1 MSCWVAVDA
10 EHVGPL
16 VKSSD
21 AVVSRVVLADSSLMA
36 ERLAL
41 VIASECA
48 EFPRLGFTGELAT
61 ALYSVFTTVG
71 HWLPVGDGPVLD
83 PTIIELKRRIKA
95 AFQRAD
101 ELGATLLI
109 AFIGHGFTTND
120 DDFYLLAADSAM
132 PLDSDSGF
140 HLVNVVAEQLGNT
153 RSLDGLIVLVDAC
166 EAGTGALGAG
176 SRWVRM
182 LEKSAGRMELLVAS
196 DDGNAYDGC
205 FSRTLL
211 RTFDTG
217 LPGSGT
223 NLLCADL
230 TPELNSSC
238 QRQTPRHLSFNGTQV
253 RRGDQGL
260 WLVPNRS
267 RSRDAVTGRPAA
279 GLVDHL
285 VRSVSLT
292 ASVQETLADIVEAG
306 GDRLQALIGPAGAGK
321 STLMSLLIRPVL
333 VETLGSLTAEFVTA
347 AVFLDVTSTI
357 ESVLLEL
364 RNQLGARFGAEFA
377 AAQQA
382 VQAELTDRERFSAFE
397 IEIVRPLHRMRK
409 AGRRIRILIDGLDQ
423 PEEGCRSSV
432 VAAITTLTTDERLSH
447 VRVIVGIRSGTEV
460 VDHPDIAH
468 ARRVHLQPP
477 TAREV
482 LRELTTAEGTIPD
495 GLDRTIHE
503 LPDDM
508 RGGWLVPRLI
518 TEIDWPDGSC
528 DGADLDALVAL
539 RFRTTH
545 QRPVHADIAL
555 PMGALLA
562 AVGVGPTAPLSLICE
577 ALRRLGRPVT
587 LPQLRDAVVDLG
599 VLVARGHPGQDNERV
614 GLSHA
619 AFTNS
624 LRQIVCTQWP
634 TALLDAHTALAT
646 AFDTVAG
653 PDIDVYAHT
662 AAPRHYLAS
671 ENSARAL
678 AFLDAADTKRRPID
692 NRASWAN
699 WLVAFQDALPP
710 DHPDLLAARARFAR
724 WTGDAGEPFAARAMF
739 AGLVE
744 DCTAMFGHD
753 HPQTLLPRVQLANWH
768 VQTGGAAQA
777 VMMLTELLGLEQDE
791 REKLRIRADLGFSTG
806 QAGDIVGARD
816 QYTAFLPALERLLGP
831 THPDVLHS
839 RDQYARWIGE
849 AGDPERARQQ
859 LIELVPLC
867 EDVLGSEHTDTMWAK
882 DNLARWTAAC
892 GDPDGAARLYGEV
905 LALRE
910 KVSGTEHPFTLMTRR
925 NLAQFC
931 AGQGD
936 YAAAL
941 ELGADL
947 PEIWRRLYGPDDR
960 GTIDVTRNVA
970 EWTAQAEC
978 AG

>member
-1 MSCWVAVDA
+1 
-10 EHVGPL
+10 
-16 VKSSD
+16 
-21 AVVSRVVLADSSLMA
+21 MA

-41 VIASECA
+41 VIASECV

-61 ALYSVFTTVG
+61 GLYATFTTAG
-71 HWLPVGDGPVLD
+71 HWLPIGDGPVLD
-83 PTIIELKRRIKA
+83 PTIAELKRSIKA
-95 AFQRAD
+95 AFGRAD

-120 DDFYLLAADSAM
+120 DDFYLLAADSTM

-140 HLVNVVAEQLGNT
+140 HLVNAIAEQLSNT

-176 SRWVRM
+176 NRWVRM

-230 TPELNSSC
+230 TPELNSAC
-238 QRQTPRHLSFNGTQV
+238 QQQTPRHLSFNGTQV
-253 RRGDQGL
+253 RHGDQGL

-267 RSRDAVTGRPAA
+267 RSRDAVTGRPAT

-292 ASVQETLADIVEAG
+292 AGVQETLIDIVEAS

-321 STLMSLLIRPVL
+321 STLMSLLIRPAL
-333 VETLGSLTAEFVTA
+333 VETLGALTAEFITA

-357 ESVLLEL
+357 ESVLVEL
-364 RNQLGARFGAEFA
+364 RDQLGARFGAEFA

-397 IEIVRPLHRMRK
+397 IEIVRPLHRLRT

-423 PEEGCRSSV
+423 PDEGCRNSV
-432 VAAITTLTTDERLSH
+432 VAAIATLTTDARLVH
-447 VRVIVGIRSGTEV
+447 VRVIVGIRSGTDV

-477 TAREV
+477 SAREV
-482 LRELTTAEGTIPD
+482 LRELTSTASVIPD
-495 GLDRTIHE
+495 GLDQAIHE
-503 LPDDM
+503 LPDDV
-508 RGGWLVPRLI
+508 RGGWLIPRLI
-518 TEIDWPDGSC
+518 TEIDWGETRLDGT
-528 DGADLDALVAL
+528 DLDSLVAK
-539 RFRTTH
+539 RFHTTR
-545 QRPVHADIAL
+545 QRPVHADLAL
-555 PMGALLA
+555 PVGALLA
-562 AVGVGPTAPLSLICE
+562 AVGVGPTAPLSLIHE
-577 ALRRLGRPVT
+577 ALRRLGRPVA
-587 LPQLRDAVVDLG
+587 LPQLRDAIVDLG
-599 VLVARGHPGQDNERV
+599 VLVARGHPGQDRERI

-619 AFTNS
+619 AFTGS
-624 LRQIVCTQWP
+624 LQQVVCAQWP
-634 TALLDAHTALAT
+634 SALFDAHAALAD
-646 AFDTVAG
+646 ALDTVTG

-678 AFLDAADTKRRPID
+678 TFLDAADTKRRPID

-699 WLVAFQDALPP
+699 WLVAFQDSLPP
-710 DHPDLLAARARFAR
+710 EHPDVLAARDRFAR
-724 WTGDAGEPFAARAMF
+724 WTGEAGEPFAARAMF

-744 DCTAMFGHD
+744 DCTAMFGRD
-753 HPQTLLPRVQLANWH
+753 HPLTLLPRVQLANWH
-768 VQTGGAAQA
+768 IQTGGAEQGVA
-777 VMMLTELLGLEQDE
+777 MLTELLDLEQDE
-791 REKLRIRADLGFSTG
+791 REKLRIRADLGFGTG

-816 QYTAFLPALERLLGP
+816 QYAAFLPPLERLLGP

-859 LIELVPLC
+859 LLELVPLC
-867 EDVLGSEHTDTMWAK
+867 ESTLGPEHSTTMWAK
-882 DNLARWTAAC
+882 NNLASWTAAC
-892 GDPDGAARLYGEV
+892 GDLDGAARLYREA
-905 LALRE
+905 LAMRE
-910 KVSGTEHPFTLMTRR
+910 QVSGIEHPFTLMTRR
-925 NLAQFC
+925 DLARFY
-931 AGQGD
+931 AGRGD
-936 YAAAL
+936 YTAAL
-941 ELGADL
+941 DLGADL
-947 PEIWRRLYGPDDR
+947 PAIWVRLYGPQDR
-960 GTIDVTRNVA
+960 GTLDITRYVA
-970 EWTAQAEC
+970 EWTTQAEN
-978 AG
+978 AR